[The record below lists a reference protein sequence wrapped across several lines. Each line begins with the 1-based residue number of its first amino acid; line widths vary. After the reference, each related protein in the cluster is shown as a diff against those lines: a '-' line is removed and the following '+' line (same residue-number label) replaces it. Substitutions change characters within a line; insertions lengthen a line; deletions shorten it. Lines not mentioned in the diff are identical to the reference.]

1 MMQKSSCEPEN
12 LSGQEIGMSG
22 KFTGKTGRFNM
33 GNYVIQ
39 GKSAFIL
46 EESKII
52 RKISSL

>member
-1 MMQKSSCEPEN
+1 MTQKSSCEPEN
-12 LSGQEIGMSG
+12 LLDQGAEMSG
-22 KFTGKTGRFNM
+22 TFTGKTGRFNM
-33 GNYVIQ
+33 GNYLIQ

>member
-1 MMQKSSCEPEN
+1 MTQKSSCEPEN
-12 LSGQEIGMSG
+12 LSEQEIGMSG

-33 GNYVIQ
+33 GNYLIW

-52 RKISSL
+52 RKIRCL

>member
-1 MMQKSSCEPEN
+1 MQKSSCEPEN